1 MSFGLALSL
10 TMLVTAAMHAAWN
23 LFVKGDVDRLSALTA
38 MMAGGGLL
46 FAPVIFFVPPPDP
59 ASWPFIALS
68 IATHVGYY
76 VFLLAAYR
84 HGDLSLVYPIARGCA
99 PLLVAVGGFWVAG
112 EALNLWQ
119 SAGVALLSAGIASLA
134 LERGWPLGKDGH
146 PALFALITACFIAG
160 YSLTDGLG
168 VRHSGSP
175 LGYIAWL
182 FLLEAIPL
190 LGFCLLLRRQ
200 AFLAYLRARWPRALA
215 GAVLSSGGYGIAIW
229 AMSVAT
235 MASIV
240 SLRETSVLFGAAFGA
255 LFLGERFGWRRILA
269 AVAVVGGNLL
279 LHLA

>member
-1 MSFGLALSL
+1 MSFGLGLALV
-10 TMLVTAAMHAAWN
+10 MLVTAAMHAAWN
-23 LFVKGDVDRLSALTA
+23 LFVKGDTDKLSALTA

-46 FAPVIFFVPPPDP
+46 FTPVAFLVPAPAP

-68 IATHVGYY
+68 ITTHVGYY

-99 PLLVAVGGFWVAG
+99 PLLVAIGGTLLAG
-112 EALNLWQ
+112 EFLNLWQ
-119 SAGVALLSAGIASLA
+119 SVGVALLSGGIASLA

-146 PALFALITACFIAG
+146 PALFALLTAFFIAG

-168 VRHSGSP
+168 VRRSESP
-175 LGYIAWL
+175 VGYIAWL
-182 FLLEAIPL
+182 FMLEVLPML
-190 LGFCLLLRRQ
+190 TVCLVLRRR
-200 AFLAYLRARWPRALA
+200 AFFDYLRRRWNHAIA

-235 MASIV
+235 MTSIV

-255 LFLGERFGWRRILA
+255 LFLGERFGWRRVVA
-269 AVAVVGGNLL
+269 AVAVVAGNLL
-279 LHLA
+279 LHLT

>member
-10 TMLVTAAMHAAWN
+10 AMLVTAAMHAAWN

-200 AFLAYLRARWPRALA
+200 AFFAYLRARWPRALA

>member
-1 MSFGLALSL
+1 MSFGLGLALV
-10 TMLVTAAMHAAWN
+10 MLVTAAMHAAWN
-23 LFVKGDVDRLSALTA
+23 LFVKGDTDKLSALTA
-38 MMAGGGLL
+38 MMAGGGIL
-46 FAPVIFFVPPPDP
+46 FAPVAIFVAAPAP

-68 IATHVGYY
+68 ITTHVGYY

-99 PLLVAVGGFWVAG
+99 PLLVAIGGAILAG
-112 EALNLWQ
+112 ELLNFWQ

-134 LERGWPLGKDGH
+134 LERGWPRGKDGH
-146 PALFALITACFIAG
+146 PALFALATAVFIAG

-168 VRHSGSP
+168 VRRAESP

-182 FLLEAIPL
+182 FMLEVLPM
-190 LGFCLLLRRQ
+190 LGVCIFLRRR
-200 AFLAYLRARWPRALA
+200 AFFDYLRRRWRLALA
-215 GAVLSSGGYGIAIW
+215 GAALSSGGYGIAIW

-235 MASIV
+235 MTSIV

-255 LFLGERFGWRRILA
+255 LFLGERFGWRRVAA

-279 LHLA
+279 LHLS

>member
-10 TMLVTAAMHAAWN
+10 LMLVTAAMHAAWN

-38 MMAGGGLL
+38 MMAGGGIL

-99 PLLVAVGGFWVAG
+99 PLLVAIGGFWIVG
-112 EALNLWQ
+112 EALDLWQ

-134 LERGWPLGKDGH
+134 LERGWPLGKAGH
-146 PALFALITACFIAG
+146 PALFALVTAGFIAG

-168 VRHSGSP
+168 VRRSGSP

-182 FLLEAIPL
+182 FLLEAIPML
-190 LGFCLLLRRQ
+190 ACCLLLRRR
-200 AFLAYLRARWPRALA
+200 AFLAYLKARWPRALA

-229 AMSVAT
+229 AMGVAT

-269 AVAVVGGNLL
+269 AAAVVGGNLL